1 MVNRVIGYIL
11 MFILLVLLQVVVF
24 NQICLFNV
32 AVPYVFIYFL
42 FRLPLNINLNLLF
55 LLSFLLGFTVDIF
68 SDTLGMNALACV
80 IIAALRKPIY
90 TLFGPKDDDKEIN
103 IPAINKIGY
112 STFILYSGTL
122 TFMYCSLISVIQSFT
137 FSNFGF
143 LIVRTIASTILT
155 LIIIIAIESLISS
168 GSEKRL

>member
-68 SDTLGMNALACV
+68 LDTLGMIALAFV
-80 IIAALRKPIY
+80 IIVALR
-90 TLFGPKDDDKEIN
+90 
-103 IPAINKIGY
+103 
-112 STFILYSGTL
+112 
-122 TFMYCSLISVIQSFT
+122 
-137 FSNFGF
+137 
-143 LIVRTIASTILT
+143 
-155 LIIIIAIESLISS
+155 
-168 GSEKRL
+168 